1 MDTGTLTAILSLV
14 GTILGTLGG
23 IIVCLWLRNRFLL
36 SITEFQTRS
45 MKNMKNAIIKI
56 LTAKSICTLVLTIVF
71 SILSLTDRID
81 SNQFLTIFTTVIAF
95 YFGTQH
101 EKSNK
106 EDNKND

>member
-1 MDTGTLTAILSLV
+1 
-14 GTILGTLGG
+14 
-23 IIVCLWLRNRFLL
+23 
-36 SITEFQTRS
+36 
-45 MKNMKNAIIKI
+45 MKNAIIKI
-56 LTAKSICTLVLTIVF
+56 LTVKSICTVVLTIVF

>member
-1 MDTGTLTAILSLV
+1 MIKK
-14 GTILGTLGG
+14 
-23 IIVCLWLRNRFLL
+23 
-36 SITEFQTRS
+36 IT
-45 MKNMKNAIIKI
+45 KLIDV
-56 LTAKSICTLVLTIVF
+56 KSICTLVLTIVF
-71 SILSLTDRID
+71 SILSLTGRID

>member
-1 MDTGTLTAILSLV
+1 
-14 GTILGTLGG
+14 
-23 IIVCLWLRNRFLL
+23 
-36 SITEFQTRS
+36 
-45 MKNMKNAIIKI
+45 MKNAIIKI
-56 LTAKSICTLVLTIVF
+56 LTVKSICTLVLTIVF

>member
-1 MDTGTLTAILSLV
+1 
-14 GTILGTLGG
+14 
-23 IIVCLWLRNRFLL
+23 
-36 SITEFQTRS
+36 
-45 MKNMKNAIIKI
+45 MKNVIIKI
-56 LTAKSICTLVLTIVF
+56 LTVKSIVTVVLTIVF

>member
-1 MDTGTLTAILSLV
+1 
-14 GTILGTLGG
+14 
-23 IIVCLWLRNRFLL
+23 
-36 SITEFQTRS
+36 
-45 MKNMKNAIIKI
+45 MKNAIIKI
-56 LTAKSICTLVLTIVF
+56 LTVKSIVTLVLTIVF

-106 EDNKND
+106 ENNKND